1 MANMQTIEKSKL
13 ITCIIPKGEGINI
26 IKMLK
31 DEKNMRTANVA
42 GGRGGG
48 KRGRLEVDIVSVVV
62 ESDRAEE
69 IFDFIHDKAGIG
81 DFHSG
86 FMYQGKL
93 TRSTVFTLPQAPSKD
108 K

>member
-1 MANMQTIEKSKL
+1 MKTIENSKL
-13 ITCIIPKGEGINI
+13 ITCIIPKGEGLNI
-26 IKMLK
+26 ISLLK
-31 DEKNMRTANVA
+31 DEKNICTANVA

-48 KRGRLEVDIVSVVV
+48 KRGRLEVDIITVVV
-62 ESDRAEE
+62 EGESADD

-93 TRSTVFTLPQAPSKD
+93 TRSTVFTLPKALSED